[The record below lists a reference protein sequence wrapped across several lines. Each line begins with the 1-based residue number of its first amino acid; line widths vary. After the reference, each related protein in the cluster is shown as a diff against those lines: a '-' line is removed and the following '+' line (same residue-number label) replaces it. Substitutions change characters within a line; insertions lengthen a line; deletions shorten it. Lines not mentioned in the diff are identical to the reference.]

1 MDYTVFIFFIIG
13 LLLIE
18 AFLRIFRGFF
28 FYIVQKDNNPSEAK
42 KNWKHAKVLISL
54 SLLFMITLFM
64 YFYCS
69 K

>member
-28 FYIVQKDNNPSEAK
+28 FYIVPKDNNPSEAK
-42 KNWKHAKVLISL
+42 KNWKHAKILIGISL
-54 SLLFMITLFM
+54 FIMITLFM
-64 YFYCS
+64 YFLS
-69 K
+69 NN